1 MGKYNKKRARK
12 FRPNQQMRRNPKT
25 GKVEKFEGKRGSQ
38 PSQPP
43 QDSTKAL
50 DDTNL
55 TESQKERI
63 SHPSTGFVPQKRQPR
78 FRPCVCEGIDLE
90 LNNQRLLD
98 LLKREKRAYD
108 DETGTYTVLVI
119 SPRFRR
125 AHARHMRH
133 FRRFLRD
140 ENIGF
145 VEV

>member
-43 QDSTKAL
+43 QNSTKAL
-50 DDTNL
+50 DDTKL

-63 SHPSTGFVPQKRQPR
+63 LHPSTGFVPQKRQPR

>member
-1 MGKYNKKRARK
+1 MGNHRKNRARK

-50 DDTNL
+50 DDTKL

-63 SHPSTGFVPQKRQPR
+63 LHPSTGFVPQKRQPR

-108 DETGTYTVLVI
+108 EETGTYTVLVI
-119 SPRFRR
+119 SAQFRR
-125 AHARHMRH
+125 KHARHMRH
-133 FRRFLRD
+133 FRKFLL
-140 ENIGF
+140 EEQVGF